1 MYAQAGPQFHDELQR
16 HSLPSSLVNDINAR
30 VRGHSTKST
39 FFDGIHDGFV
49 AGEIKP
55 SSSTSKKSSPKT
67 KSSSRENSIFAGSSS
82 FIRSLEIKIQSLAY

>member
-1 MYAQAGPQFHDELQR
+1 MYAQAGPQFRDELQR

-30 VRGHSTKST
+30 LEGIQPKVHSS
-39 FFDGIHDGFV
+39 DGIPDGFV

-67 KSSSRENSIFAGSSS
+67 KSSSRENSIFAG
-82 FIRSLEIKIQSLAY
+82 